1 MALVTK
7 TETFHA
13 VGYDT
18 TLSHFNAIT
27 NPNNFV
33 GEDTTNT
40 SYTQWSLVTG
50 SKAETYVFVTFD
62 FSSIPS
68 NATIDSVEAKIKIAG
83 TGNAYYVASRQV
95 RGYNDG
101 AAFGFSESFS
111 TSASTITMDLGSGDW
126 DLEKLNNFTIRAYA
140 RRSTSNTS
148 SNYYIRIYG
157 VDVTVTYTYSEQ
169 TDILYIKRNG
179 SMIPVE
185 KVYKKV
191 NGSIVEQD
199 ITTAFDSNT
208 NYVRGN

>member
-1 MALVTK
+1 MASITK

-33 GEDTTNT
+33 GKATTNT

-50 SKAETYVFVTFD
+50 SMAETYVFVTFD
-62 FSSIPS
+62 FGSIPS
-68 NATIDSVEAKIKIAG
+68 NATIDSVEAKIKIVG
-83 TGNAYYVASRQV
+83 TGRTYYVGTRQV

-101 AAFGFSESFS
+101 TAFGFSKTFS
-111 TSASTITMDLGSGDW
+111 TSTSTITMNLGSGSW

-140 RRSTSNTS
+140 MRSTSNTS
-148 SNYYIRIYG
+148 TNYYIRIYG
-157 VDVTVTYTYSEQ
+157 VDVTVTYTYDEQ
-169 TDILYIKRNG
+169 TDTLYTKRNG

-185 KVYKKV
+185 KVYKKI
-191 NGSIVEQD
+191 NGSWVEQD